1 MIIYK
6 LKFVGDGE
14 FIIISPQILHTL
26 IEEVKNNPEKELL
39 IDINQLFPRQYRE
52 YLLNVINSNKD
63 ETYFSYEY
71 ITKVPVDQNELFK
84 IAEHQ
89 LDTLKMEDAKCFDVV
104 RLLEK
109 KGKVLELN
117 CNNSFWIACKNSE
130 ALFQYNCP
138 DGSLEIIKVE
148 V

>member
-1 MIIYK
+1 M
-6 LKFVGDGE
+6 GDGE

-39 IDINQLFPRQYRE
+39 VDINRLFPRQYRE

-130 ALFQYNCP
+130 ALFQYSCP